1 MKKNLNSIPVTH
13 RTVPEPKGQH
23 LDFVN
28 IAYSHLVHSYWDNFN
43 SLITHLTPFRVK
55 HVLLKL
61 QKDYVISLE
70 FFNWVQ
76 THKPNSHTLET
87 HLMILGILTKSKKF
101 KSAESIL
108 KGILVS
114 GSIALPALLFDA
126 ILYSYRMFDSSPC
139 VFDSLFKTY
148 AHMKKFR
155 NASDVFCQKKDYGFL
170 PTVESCNK
178 YIGSLLDLNRVDI
191 ALGFYNLN

>member
-1 MKKNLNSIPVTH
+1 MKKNLNPIPVTH

-28 IAYSHLVHSYWDNFN
+28 IAYSHLVHSYWDKLN

-55 HVLLKL
+55 HVLMKL

-87 HLMILGILTKSKKF
+87 HLMILRILTKSKKF

-108 KGILVS
+108 KGLWPWQVAEAMAVLRGIRFAVDAGLV
-114 GSIALPALLFDA
+114 PAVIESDA
-126 ILYSYRMFDSSPC
+126 KYVVDLIKLAVAPS
-139 VFDSLFKTY
+139 
-148 AHMKKFR
+148 A
-155 NASDVFCQKKDYGFL
+155 DVPEL
-170 PTVESCNK
+170 SC
-178 YIGSLLDLNRVDI
+178 
-191 ALGFYNLN
+191 